1 MNGGSHGIH
10 SPKVARQKRCLLC
23 ISLLTVILVVYL
35 IMFMSAFR
43 NFDDGHHE
51 PDDNVP
57 HFLDTDEPFRI
68 DEATIEDNID
78 SFQGVLVFDA
88 SKR

>member
-1 MNGGSHGIH
+1 
-10 SPKVARQKRCLLC
+10 V
-23 ISLLTVILVVYL
+23 TLVVYL

-43 NFDDGHHE
+43 DFDDGRDE

-68 DEATIEDNID
+68 DAATVEEDIG
-78 SFQGVLVFDA
+78 SF
-88 SKR
+88 